1 MSDRIGKENML
12 DDWENVLVAMFRA
25 QSGEFNVNHM
35 RDDNG
40 DVIGITGELML
51 GFEEALPVNFV
62 KDFEQAVKIA
72 RKEAAEAI
80 NDKKEITS
88 KQRMMI
94 NWFEIRNSIVRA
106 ETGELKVTH
115 HNNKVPGG
123 GIVGVTV
130 EWALNFGGPTSIF
143 STKEEKAL
151 VNEAR
156 QEE

>member
-1 MSDRIGKENML
+1 MSERIGKENML
-12 DDWENVLVAMFRA
+12 DDWEKVLIAMFRA
-25 QSGEFNVNHM
+25 QVGEFNVNHT

-40 DVIGITGELML
+40 EVIGTTGELML

-62 KDFEQAVKIA
+62 KEFEKAVEIA
-72 RKEAAEAI
+72 RKEAEAAI

-106 ETGELKVTH
+106 ETGEMKVSH

-130 EWALNFGGPTSIF
+130 EWVLNFDGPVSIF

-151 VNEAR
+151 ADEAR
-156 QEE
+156 QE

>member
-1 MSDRIGKENML
+1 MSDRIGKEDML
-12 DDWENVLVAMFRA
+12 EDWEKVLIAMFRA
-25 QSGEFNVNHM
+25 QSGESNVNHV

-40 DVIGITGELML
+40 DVIGTTGELVL

-62 KDFEQAVKIA
+62 KDFDQAVEIA
-72 RKEAAEAI
+72 RKEAEEAI

-88 KQRMMI
+88 KQKMMI

-130 EWALNFGGPTSIF
+130 EWALNFGGTVSIF

-151 VNEAR
+151 VDESR
-156 QEE
+156 QE